1 MKLLRLL
8 RIQELTYNK
17 KDKRLAFAI
26 KNIVGSKPLN
36 LSLYRLAFRHI
47 SASKE
52 IKAGVKISNE
62 RLEYL
67 GDAVLG
73 TIVAEYLFQKFPY
86 RDEGFLTETRSRIV
100 NREALNHV
108 GHKIGLPNIVASEM
122 GGKVPFSFKS
132 LYGDTLEALIGAIYL
147 DRGYY
152 FCRKFINNR
161 LINPFF
167 DLDNII
173 ATTTNFKSKIIEWA
187 QKDNKEI
194 DFNLKSVEGTQRFKE
209 FKVELNISGDSFSEG
224 KGATKKKAEQEAA
237 RIACE
242 KLQITA

>member
-36 LSLYRLAFRHI
+36 LSLYRLAFRHV

-100 NREALNHV
+100 NREALNQV
-108 GHKIGLPNIVASEM
+108 GQKIGLPKIVESEM
-122 GGKVPFSFKS
+122 GTKVPYSFKS

-152 FCRKFINNR
+152 FCRKFINSR
-161 LINPFF
+161 LITPFF

-173 ATTTNFKSKIIEWA
+173 TTTTNFKSKIIEWS
-187 QKDNKEI
+187 QKDNKEV
-194 DFNLKSVEGTQRFKE
+194 DFNLKSVEGSQRFKE
-209 FKVELNISGDSFSEG
+209 FKVELNINGSPYAEG

-242 KLQITA
+242 KLQIIP